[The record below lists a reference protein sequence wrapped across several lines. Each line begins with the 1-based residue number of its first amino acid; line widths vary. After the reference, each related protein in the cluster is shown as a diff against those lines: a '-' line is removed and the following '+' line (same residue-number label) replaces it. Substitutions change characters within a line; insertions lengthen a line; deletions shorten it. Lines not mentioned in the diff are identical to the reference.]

1 MNSPETLPAKR
12 LRLAE
17 LRITNRF
24 ATLPGDF
31 YTQLASTPL
40 PSPYLVCASERA
52 AGLIGLDPEVFADP
66 EFIGVFSGNSTLTNS
81 RPLAA
86 EAPTAARPPRS
97 APEARRPWMPAV

>member
-1 MNSPETLPAKR
+1 MNSPETLPAQR

-40 PSPYLVCASERA
+40 PSPYLVCASEHA
-52 AGLIGLDPEVFADP
+52 AGLVGLDPGEFAHP
-66 EFIGVFSGNSTLTNS
+66 EFIAAFSGNSTL
-81 RPLAA
+81 
-86 EAPTAARPPRS
+86 
-97 APEARRPWMPAV
+97 